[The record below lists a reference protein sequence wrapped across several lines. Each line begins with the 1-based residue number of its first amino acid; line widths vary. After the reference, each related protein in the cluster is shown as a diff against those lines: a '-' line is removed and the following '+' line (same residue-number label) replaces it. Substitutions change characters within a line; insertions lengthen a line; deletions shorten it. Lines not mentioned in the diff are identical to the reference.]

1 MQHPFSLESP
11 NRGRLNDLV
20 TRVVEVDARMRSLQ
34 AELTVLLAEAYKLA
48 EAEGDWPFKPAPG
61 EDDDAGS
68 EGHDAEGVGTAG
80 TEDAAGASSAVEQ
93 PAFVPD
99 EAVVR
104 ASIAARE
111 AEPGTSGSADDDTG
125 GGTSGDAEAGGN
137 RAVGGTGNTDGNTG
151 NAAGAGGESFG
162 LPAIRLPRGAQVW
175 RDRSYRVVR
184 AEIAAALRVPEGRV
198 GHDMSHA
205 VDAVERCPV
214 MLGALAKGEVT
225 DQHVRGLVNAGRIIG
240 HQAAA
245 QAAAQ
250 SSAQA
255 DAVTNNDTDSGAAAA
270 AAAAAADETS
280 SGTAA
285 LETAAELG
293 DGVTGDGVTAGE
305 VAYDE
310 AAVARVVARRYA
322 LLDRALVAHAKRDT
336 APKVA
341 PTAKRMAEKLA
352 GVTFD
357 DRHQLAKRDRH
368 VRLVEL
374 DDGMCQVQAVVTSF
388 EAHVIFDRVTQYAK
402 LLQERDMATGK
413 QAAEAA
419 GTPLSAAAVSA
430 LKRPLGEARA
440 DSLVALLAHGDLT
453 DEDFYG
459 ADVTDADMA
468 GASFGVA
475 GTGRTAERKRL
486 GLRVTARVQVLVPV
500 SLTGRLDG
508 SVAGSAANA
517 GASGS
522 GGTGGTGGTRGVP
535 VAGARAEGPAA
546 TSDDTERNARAAEL
560 TRGFQP
566 ELVGV
571 GPIDTDTAVRIL
583 HDTPS
588 WDIITV
594 TDGTGTGASPDT
606 VTDTDTGLPGTI
618 GQTSGGSGTGP
629 TDTTICGSCG
639 TVNSGNTTVG
649 DILAVDS
656 YRVPAHLK
664 RNLAARDTSCRFPGC
679 TLPIYRCDIDH
690 AVAAEDGGPTSL
702 TNVGAACRGHHVI
715 KHHGGCLPVQG
726 DNGDFTWTFPS
737 GRKYRTEPP
746 SRVMFRTA
754 LEPADVQALADEH
767 TRKHPFGEHEWDD
780 PGNNST
786 GGNDETAGEEP
797 GPF

>member
-1 MQHPFSLESP
+1 MQHPFSVESP

-20 TRVVEVDARMRSLQ
+20 SRVVEATARMRALQ
-34 AELTVLLAEAYKLA
+34 AELTVLLADAYKLA
-48 EAEGDWPFKPAPG
+48 EAEGDWPFKPAPS
-61 EDDDAGS
+61 EDDDAGA
-68 EGHDAEGVGTAG
+68 EGHDAEGDGTEGA
-80 TEDAAGASSAVEQ
+80 EDAAGASSAVEQ
-93 PAFVPD
+93 PAFVTD

-111 AEPGTSGSADDDTG
+111 AEPGTSGSADDDD
-125 GGTSGDAEAGGN
+125 TSTSTSA
-137 RAVGGTGNTDGNTG
+137 DGQ
-151 NAAGAGGESFG
+151 SFG
-162 LPAIRLPRGAQVW
+162 RPVIKLPRGAQVW

-205 VDAVERCPV
+205 VDAVDHCPV

-245 QAAAQ
+245 QSAAQ
-250 SSAQA
+250 TGTQA
-255 DAVTNNDTDSGAAAA
+255 DAATNSDTDSAAAA
-270 AAAAAADETS
+270 APDDTS
-280 SGTAA
+280 SSAPVTATAA
-285 LETAAELG
+285 ETATDTAAELG
-293 DGVTGDGVTAGE
+293 DGVTGDGETAGE
-305 VAYDE
+305 ALYDE
-310 AAVARVVARRYA
+310 AAVARETARRYA
-322 LLDRALVAHAKRDT
+322 LLDRALVVHAKRDT

-402 LLQERDMATGK
+402 LLQERDMAAGK
-413 QAAEAA
+413 QAAEGA

-459 ADVTDADMA
+459 ADVSDADLGGAGVIDADLGDTGVTDADMA

-475 GTGRTAERKRL
+475 GTGRTAGRKRL

-500 SLTGRLDG
+500 SLTGRLDT
-508 SVAGSAANA
+508 AGSA
-517 GASGS
+517 
-522 GGTGGTGGTRGVP
+522 GTADTIDTS
-535 VAGARAEGPAA
+535 AA
-546 TSDDTERNARAAEL
+546 ERNVRTAEL

-594 TDGTGTGASPDT
+594 TDGTGTG
-606 VTDTDTGLPGTI
+606 
-618 GQTSGGSGTGP
+618 TSTS

-690 AVAAEDGGPTSL
+690 TVAAEDGGPTSL

-715 KHHGGCLPVQG
+715 KHHGGCLPVQS

-737 GRKYRTEPP
+737 GRKYLTEPP
-746 SRVMFRTA
+746 SRVMFRTV
-754 LEPADVQALADEH
+754 LEPPDVQALAEEH
-767 TRKHPFGEHEWDD
+767 TRKHPFGVHEWDD
-780 PGNNST
+780 AANNNAGDTTKPSVGAHTEEHANAGSESDSNECGRSEGDTPG
-786 GGNDETAGEEP
+786 GDKAV
-797 GPF
+797 PF

>member
-1 MQHPFSLESP
+1 MQHPFSAESP

-20 TRVVEVDARMRSLQ
+20 SRVVDVDARMRALQ

-61 EDDDAGS
+61 EDDDAGA
-68 EGHDAEGVGTAG
+68 EGHDAEGDGTEGA
-80 TEDAAGASSAVEQ
+80 EDAAGASSAEQ
-93 PAFVPD
+93 PTFVTD

-111 AEPGTSGSADDDTG
+111 AQPSTG
-125 GGTSGDAEAGGN
+125 GGTYGDTYGD
-137 RAVGGTGNTDGNTG
+137 TSTS
-151 NAAGAGGESFG
+151 AGGESFG
-162 LPAIRLPRGAQVW
+162 WPVIRLPRGAQVW

-225 DQHVRGLVNAGRIIG
+225 DQHVRGLVNAGRVIG

-250 SSAQA
+250 ASAQA
-255 DAVTNNDTDSGAAAA
+255 DAATGSDTDAVV
-270 AAAAAADETS
+270 AAAAADETS
-280 SGTAA
+280 SDAAAAAAGGGT
-285 LETAAELG
+285 
-293 DGVTGDGVTAGE
+293 TGDGMTGDGEPAGTGAPSSE
-305 VAYDE
+305 SPEGNAGGAAYDE
-310 AAVARVVARRYA
+310 AAVAREVARRYA
-322 LLDRALVAHAKRDT
+322 LLDRALVVHAKRDT

-357 DRHQLAKRDRH
+357 ERHQLAKRDRH

-402 LLQERDMATGK
+402 LLQERDTSTGK

-459 ADVTDADMA
+459 TDVSDADLASADVTDAGVGGADATRADATGADVA

-475 GTGRTAERKRL
+475 GTGRTAGRKRL

-500 SLTGRLDG
+500 SLTGRLDT
-508 SVAGSAANA
+508 AGSASTADTIDT
-517 GASGS
+517 S
-522 GGTGGTGGTRGVP
+522 
-535 VAGARAEGPAA
+535 AA
-546 TSDDTERNARAAEL
+546 ERNVCKAEL

-594 TDGTGTGASPDT
+594 TDGTGTG
-606 VTDTDTGLPGTI
+606 
-618 GQTSGGSGTGP
+618 TS

-649 DILAVDS
+649 DILTVDS

-690 AVAAEDGGPTSL
+690 TVAAEDGGSTSL

-754 LEPADVQALADEH
+754 LEPPDVQALADEH

-780 PGNNST
+780 AANNKAGDTTKPSVGAHTEEHANAGSESDANECGRSEGDTPG
-786 GGNDETAGEEP
+786 GDKAV
-797 GPF
+797 PF

>member
-1 MQHPFSLESP
+1 MQHPFSVESP

-20 TRVVEVDARMRSLQ
+20 TRVVEVDARMRALQ

-61 EDDDAGS
+61 ENDDAGS
-68 EGHDAEGVGTAG
+68 EGHDAEGVGTEG

-93 PAFVPD
+93 PAFVTD

-111 AEPGTSGSADDDTG
+111 AEPGTSGSADDGDTG
-125 GGTSGDAEAGGN
+125 SDTSGDAEAGGN

-245 QAAAQ
+245 QAATQA
-250 SSAQA
+250 SAQA
-255 DAVTNNDTDSGAAAA
+255 DAVTNNDTDSGAAAT
-270 AAAAAADETS
+270 AADETS

-293 DGVTGDGVTAGE
+293 DGVTGDGVTGDGETAGE
-305 VAYDE
+305 ALYDE
-310 AAVARVVARRYA
+310 ATVAREVARRYA
-322 LLDRALVAHAKRDT
+322 LLDRALVVHAKRDT

-459 ADVTDADMA
+459 ADVTDADLADADLAGTDATGADVA
-468 GASFGVA
+468 GASFGAA
-475 GTGRTAERKRL
+475 GTGRTAGRKRL

-500 SLTGRLDG
+500 SLTGRLDT
-508 SVAGSAANA
+508 AGSASTADTIDT
-517 GASGS
+517 S
-522 GGTGGTGGTRGVP
+522 
-535 VAGARAEGPAA
+535 AA
-546 TSDDTERNARAAEL
+546 ERNVRTAEL

-594 TDGTGTGASPDT
+594 TDGTGTGTSLD
-606 VTDTDTGLPGTI
+606 TDTGTGAGADTGLPGTTCQAS
-618 GQTSGGSGTGP
+618 GQSTGETSTGA

-649 DILAVDS
+649 DILTVDS

-690 AVAAEDGGPTSL
+690 TVAAEDGGPTSL
-702 TNVGAACRGHHVI
+702 TNISAACRGHHVI
-715 KHHGGCLPVQG
+715 KHHGGCLPEQG

-737 GRKYRTEPP
+737 GRKYLTEPP

-754 LEPADVQALADEH
+754 LEPPDVQALADEH
-767 TRKHPFGEHEWDD
+767 TRKHPFGEHEWDEPTSD
-780 PGNNST
+780 T
-786 GGNDETAGEEP
+786 DTTGEEP

>member
-1 MQHPFSLESP
+1 MQHPFSVESP

-20 TRVVEVDARMRSLQ
+20 SRVVEVDARMRALQ

-61 EDDDAGS
+61 EDDDAGA
-68 EGHDAEGVGTAG
+68 EGHDAEGVGTEG

-93 PAFVPD
+93 PAFVTD

-111 AEPGTSGSADDDTG
+111 AEPGTSGSADDDT
-125 GGTSGDAEAGGN
+125 SSDAEADGN

-162 LPAIRLPRGAQVW
+162 LPAIKLPRGAQVW

-250 SSAQA
+250 ASAQA
-255 DAVTNNDTDSGAAAA
+255 DGAVTNGTDCAATASDENPSDATAAGPDSGAAA
-270 AAAAAADETS
+270 D
-280 SGTAA
+280 GT
-285 LETAAELG
+285 
-293 DGVTGDGVTAGE
+293 TGDGEPAGTGAPSSE
-305 VAYDE
+305 SPEGNAGGAAYEE
-310 AAVARVVARRYA
+310 AAVAREVARRYA
-322 LLDRALVAHAKRDT
+322 LLDRALVVHAKRDT

-357 DRHQLAKRDRH
+357 ERHQLAKRDRH

-402 LLQERDMATGK
+402 LLQERDMAAGK
-413 QAAEAA
+413 QAAEGS

-440 DSLVALLAHGDLT
+440 DSLTALLAHGELT

-459 ADVTDADMA
+459 ADVTDADLADADLAGTDATGADLAGTDATGADVA
-468 GASFGVA
+468 GASFGAA
-475 GTGRTAERKRL
+475 GTGRTAGRKRL

-500 SLTGRLDG
+500 SLTGRLDT
-508 SVAGSAANA
+508 AGSA
-517 GASGS
+517 
-522 GGTGGTGGTRGVP
+522 GTADTIDTS
-535 VAGARAEGPAA
+535 AA
-546 TSDDTERNARAAEL
+546 ERNVRKAEL

-594 TDGTGTGASPDT
+594 TDGTGTGTST
-606 VTDTDTGLPGTI
+606 STSTDTDTDTNDI
-618 GQTSGGSGTGP
+618 ADTSA
-629 TDTTICGSCG
+629 TTICGSCG

-649 DILAVDS
+649 DILTVDS

-690 AVAAEDGGPTSL
+690 TVAAEDGGPTSL

-746 SRVMFRTA
+746 SRVMFRTM
-754 LEPADVQALADEH
+754 LEPPDVQALADEH
-767 TRKHPFGEHEWDD
+767 TRKHPFGEHEWDV
-780 PGNNST
+780 PGSDNKAS
-786 GGNDETAGEEP
+786 GEDTL
-797 GPF
+797 PF